1 MKDNL
6 RAAAQAAYRAMIA
19 AELSDGSR
27 KEWEAA
33 VDGLKDALAKPVV
46 KESLTTQP
54 RLIDRLRMHLSC
66 YWKEGDVAPQLT
78 SIELMLIEE
87 AANELAAAHAE
98 IAELKEELNDKLRF
112 CYAVEL
118 ALDGLKGDYIEIIKE
133 LREKNGG

>member
-33 VDGLKDALAKPVV
+33 VDGLKDALAKPVI
-46 KESLTTQP
+46 KESLTTQS

-87 AANELAAAHAE
+87 SANELAAAQAQR
-98 IAELKEELNDKLRF
+98 NKL
-112 CYAVEL
+112 EK
-118 ALDGLKGDYIEIIKE
+118 ALIEVIGNPERANIVAFMAIQECGK
-133 LREKNGG
+133 

>member
-54 RLIDRLRMHLSC
+54 RLIERLRDHLAC

-98 IAELKEELNDKLRF
+98 IAELKEELKPDVTQSSPLPP
-112 CYAVEL
+112 A
-118 ALDGLKGDYIEIIKE
+118 
-133 LREKNGG
+133 